1 MTAIIRCALRDAP
14 FLPFSLTLLP
24 THSYLLIHALVF
36 FHALPFSPSQMRSE
50 LLARNSSMFG
60 QHRLSQD
67 GGYDRDLRLTS
78 RLGGADPLVQ
88 GSSYGSGYGS
98 GYATNGVRYVPPRP
112 RGAAAVA
119 QARHG
124 QTMDFFAPL
133 SAAYPEDVLC
143 PAARRSPR
151 TVGAS
156 IGLTASAT
164 LPSLVRR
171 GGSPRRVPHP
181 LSPAP
186 IRLMSQ
192 ATRDKTREQL
202 ERARFA
208 SQAED
213 ERARTMREVMN
224 GPARQERIKRQN
236 HQELEDRNARYLD
249 RKASFYEEQHRAK
262 NAWDAESAMESA
274 RGQMIGAL
282 RTEAVR
288 PVLSGRAAAAA
299 AVVVG
304 EPAHPWEQQHQPP
317 HRQQSSATA
326 NQRSYMYDDEL
337 ASGSELPPVRR
348 SGGPLSTPGGTNHGA
363 HQPLDAWGSPG
374 TEMGSASH
382 GSGTHHPATDGC
394 ALRQPDV
401 GTPLPCITAL
411 HTAAAPAPSSTMSST
426 AAAFP
431 LVFPCP
437 PSLLM
442 FLPTSLHDQ
451 RPARSYQLPRHAPHL
466 SEDTSRR
473 GQAAERSRPAAP
485 QHTRAPH

>member
-1 MTAIIRCALRDAP
+1 
-14 FLPFSLTLLP
+14 
-24 THSYLLIHALVF
+24 
-36 FHALPFSPSQMRSE
+36 
-50 LLARNSSMFG
+50 
-60 QHRLSQD
+60 
-67 GGYDRDLRLTS
+67 
-78 RLGGADPLVQ
+78 
-88 GSSYGSGYGS
+88 
-98 GYATNGVRYVPPRP
+98 
-112 RGAAAVA
+112 
-119 QARHG
+119 
-124 QTMDFFAPL
+124 
-133 SAAYPEDVLC
+133 
-143 PAARRSPR
+143 
-151 TVGAS
+151 
-156 IGLTASAT
+156 
-164 LPSLVRR
+164 
-171 GGSPRRVPHP
+171 
-181 LSPAP
+181 
-186 IRLMSQ
+186 MSQ

-382 GSGTHHPATDGC
+382 GSGTHHPATDGYPGMLPIYRKT
-394 ALRQPDV
+394 LRGAGKLQS
-401 GTPLPCITAL
+401 
-411 HTAAAPAPSSTMSST
+411 AAV
-426 AAAFP
+426 
-431 LVFPCP
+431 L
-437 PSLLM
+437 
-442 FLPTSLHDQ
+442 
-451 RPARSYQLPRHAPHL
+451 PHL
-466 SEDTSRR
+466 STRARPIDAAILYSPYTNAFPVGGPPPLACRRPEPRTAHAYGYGLADGHSHRVPAAAYGQVGGRALAEPHDDFGLAQHVEADNFPRGSAAADFYDGGLLRTAGGSSRAGTSEGR
-473 GQAAERSRPAAP
+473 GHVSHHVGRAGNLEGRSAERGDEGRTAQGVVSSAPSAAQLPPIRDYAGRKGRGLPAHNTVPSNLSKPMPQRLAQHGATFKPIGAHAEPEPGASTHPGMSRSASAAAVLATKGP
-485 QHTRAPH
+485 PKRPERAADVAAAQLMDAIAQEEGWM